1 MIYDNIKLYSQNVH
15 KNSLIV
21 NTIPET
27 QSSFNIIFI
36 QEPPWL
42 IIQSIP
48 SSTSCKGD
56 ALVGV
61 PTHLNW
67 TIFARSSVCAS
78 ESSRVITYIHIC
90 ISSLCFSLQNDIINH
105 RDLLC
110 IFFFNQ
116 ESSYFLINVYS
127 DSFQSA
133 SKYLKNTEVNINN
146 ILIMTRNLNIRDR
159 FWDPYFP
166 YYSTHRNFL
175 FDIADSFQLEISKL
189 TEFFPTGYSDNNQ
202 DSNSVLDLVFLQLF
216 LTEFDN
222 YHIYPD
228 WRLTSDHAP
237 ITINILIFDKHIPT
251 KK

>member
-1 MIYDNIKLYSQNVH
+1 
-15 KNSLIV
+15 
-21 NTIPET
+21 
-27 QSSFNIIFI
+27 
-36 QEPPWL
+36 
-42 IIQSIP
+42 
-48 SSTSCKGD
+48 
-56 ALVGV
+56 
-61 PTHLNW
+61 
-67 TIFARSSVCAS
+67 VCAS

-110 IFFFNQ
+110 ISFFNQ

-166 YYSTHRNFL
+166 YHSTHRDFL

-222 YHIYPD
+222 YHIHLD
-228 WRLTSDHAP
+228 
-237 ITINILIFDKHIPT
+237 
-251 KK
+251 